1 MNALNDN
8 LNERN
13 LLRFIT
19 AGSVD
24 DGKSTLIGRLLFDS
38 KGIFA
43 DQLAAVSRAKHKRT
57 VGDTIDL
64 SLLTDGLEAER
75 EQGITI
81 DVAYRYFA
89 TPKRKFIIAD
99 TPGHEQYTR
108 NMVTGASTADA
119 VIILV
124 DVSKVKLRE
133 DGGVDLLIQTK
144 RHSTIAHLLQI
155 EHVVV
160 AVNKMDLVNYDQ
172 DVYDRIVKAYHEF
185 AATLGIKDVKTIP
198 LSALAGDNVVD
209 ASERM
214 PWYQGPTLIELLE
227 DLSVYDESHNSAF
240 RFPVQLVAR
249 HNGHEAN
256 DFRGY
261 MGRIEAGNVAVGD
274 KLVVQPS
281 GQSATV
287 KEIVTFDGS
296 LQSASAGQSVTIVL
310 EEYVDVSRG
319 DLLASSA
326 QPASLLKQVNA
337 DVCWLSEE
345 PLDLRRKYW
354 IKHGTKQTAAK
365 VTKIDSILDIN
376 TQQRHDADALKLND
390 VARIALTVQQPL
402 AADAYSDI
410 RIGISRQRLLH
421 GQRNARHVVQ
431 LQRIRIVPL
440 LGVDV
445 KDRIDLRHFRSG
457 LLGAVLDP
465 VFAAQVQRLLG
476 QPAHVGV
483 HLLEQGGRLRAG
495 GQQVAARHVHVL
507 FQHDGDRLAGAGA
520 LQGAVEGDDFLDRR
534 ALAGRLHHQLVADG
548 DVAGFDTA
556 HVAAEVVGFMA
567 IVACYQLYREAEG
580 GVVRLVVHRQVFQQL
595 DQGRALVPWHAL
607 ARVDHVVAGQGR
619 QRNGLHVLDA
629 QRCSEFVVCLD
640 DAVVH
645 VLVVVHQVHLVDGH
659 HHVLDL
665 QQVGDGGVAL
675 GLDQQ
680 VHAAVFSQLHFR
692 HVDQDDHGIGGG
704 GAGYH
709 VAGVLFVARG
719 VGDDEFALRGG
730 EIAVGHVDGDALF
743 ALGFQA
749 VRQQRQVDG
758 VAHGALMLGARYGCE
773 LVGEDAFAVE
783 QQAANQGALAVVD
796 GAGGDEAQQ
805 VTFVQV
811 VVQCVHQKYPCF
823 LRFSMEASE
832 VWSSI
837 RVAPRS
843 VIWVTAVSAMIAST
857 SAASEDTG
865 QVQEISPTVRK
876 RTTWVSMLSPSRA
889 GVRSVSGT
897 SRPLRGMTWRSC
909 AK

>member
-8 LNERN
+8 LNQRN

-172 DVYDRIVKAYHEF
+172 QVYERIVKAYREF
-185 AATLGIKDVKTIP
+185 AETLGVKHVKTIP

-227 DLSVYDESHNSAF
+227 DLSVYDESHGAAF

-261 MGRIEAGNVAVGD
+261 MGRIEAGNVSVGD

-296 LQSASAGQSVTIVL
+296 LQTASAGQSVTIVL

-319 DLLASSA
+319 DLLASST
-326 QPASLLKQVNA
+326 QPASLLKQVSA

-354 IKHGTKQTAAK
+354 IKHGTRQTAAK

-390 VARIALTVQQPL
+390 VARIALNVQQAL

-410 RIGISRQRLLH
+410 RATGAFIL
-421 GQRNARHVVQ
+421 
-431 LQRIRIVPL
+431 
-440 LGVDV
+440 
-445 KDRIDLRHFRSG
+445 IDEVTH
-457 LLGAVLDP
+457 
-465 VFAAQVQRLLG
+465 QT
-476 QPAHVGV
+476 
-483 HLLEQGGRLRAG
+483 
-495 GQQVAARHVHVL
+495 VAA
-507 FQHDGDRLAGAGA
+507 GMIRL
-520 LQGAVEGDDFLDRR
+520 
-534 ALAGRLHHQLVADG
+534 
-548 DVAGFDTA
+548 
-556 HVAAEVVGFMA
+556 
-567 IVACYQLYREAEG
+567 
-580 GVVRLVVHRQVFQQL
+580 
-595 DQGRALVPWHAL
+595 
-607 ARVDHVVAGQGR
+607 
-619 QRNGLHVLDA
+619 
-629 QRCSEFVVCLD
+629 
-640 DAVVH
+640 
-645 VLVVVHQVHLVDGH
+645 
-659 HHVLDL
+659 
-665 QQVGDGGVAL
+665 
-675 GLDQQ
+675 
-680 VHAAVFSQLHFR
+680 
-692 HVDQDDHGIGGG
+692 
-704 GAGYH
+704 
-709 VAGVLFVARG
+709 
-719 VGDDEFALRGG
+719 G
-730 EIAVGHVDGDALF
+730 E
-743 ALGFQA
+743 
-749 VRQQRQVDG
+749 
-758 VAHGALMLGARYGCE
+758 
-773 LVGEDAFAVE
+773 
-783 QQAANQGALAVVD
+783 
-796 GAGGDEAQQ
+796 
-805 VTFVQV
+805 
-811 VVQCVHQKYPCF
+811 
-823 LRFSMEASE
+823 
-832 VWSSI
+832 
-837 RVAPRS
+837 
-843 VIWVTAVSAMIAST
+843 
-857 SAASEDTG
+857 
-865 QVQEISPTVRK
+865 
-876 RTTWVSMLSPSRA
+876 
-889 GVRSVSGT
+889 
-897 SRPLRGMTWRSC
+897 
-909 AK
+909 